1 MKRLLH
7 GLPSVMA
14 AIGLIAAGGAA
25 SAAPTDAPTAH
36 MISGVY
42 NPADPVG
49 LIQAQFL
56 FGGRNYCWYPGGW
69 HGPGYYWCGYANRR
83 GLGWGGPEGW
93 HGWRSDRGMHRGWRG
108 DRRGWN
114 GRGDQRDHRDDNRG
128 GAYPH

>member
-14 AIGLIAAGGAA
+14 AIGLLATGGAA
-25 SAAPTDAPTAH
+25 SAAPADTSAPTAH

-42 NPADPVG
+42 NPAEPAG
-49 LIQAQFL
+49 LIKAQFL

-83 GLGWGGPEGW
+83 GLGWGGPQGW
-93 HGWRSDRGMHRGWRG
+93 HGWGNVRGVRGDRGMHRGW
-108 DRRGWN
+108 DR
-114 GRGDQRDHRDDNRG
+114 RDHRDGRDDRRD
-128 GAYPH
+128 YPH